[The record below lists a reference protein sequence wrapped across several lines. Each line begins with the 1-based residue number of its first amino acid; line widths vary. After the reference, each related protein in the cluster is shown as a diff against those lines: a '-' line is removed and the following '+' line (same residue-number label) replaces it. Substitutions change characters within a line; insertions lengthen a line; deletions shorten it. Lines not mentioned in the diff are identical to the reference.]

1 MRIVIIGG
9 GVMGSA
15 LAWWLLRDPTF
26 SGELLVIERD
36 PSYRQASSALSASSI
51 RQQFSV
57 PVNIAISRFGFDFL
71 RRAGALLAVDGEA
84 PALSLVERGYLIL
97 AGARGEPVLR
107 ANHEV
112 QRAHGVEV
120 ALLAPDELLARFP
133 WLSKEGVALA
143 SLGLSGEG
151 WFDGWALL
159 QGFRRAAIALGA
171 RYLRDEVVAGERQ
184 GSRAVAVRL
193 ASGERITGDVFVDAA
208 GPWAG
213 RIATMFDLE
222 LPVEARR
229 RCVYMFETPEPPAQ
243 APLLVDTSGF
253 WCRPEGRGFI
263 CGRPPSP
270 EEDLPDLPLVA
281 EDRFFE
287 EEIWP
292 HLAHRVPAFERLR
305 LRSSW
310 AGYYAWNRFDQNAL
324 LGPHPEVD
332 NLHFMAGFSGHG
344 IQQAP
349 AIGRGIAE
357 RILHGRYLGLDL
369 SPLDIERLVAGRP
382 LRERAVI

>member
-15 LAWWLLRDPTF
+15 LAWWLLRDLAF
-26 SGELLVIERD
+26 SGELVVVERD

-51 RQQFSV
+51 RQQFSI
-57 PVNIAISRFGFDFL
+57 PVNIAISRFGFAFL
-71 RRAGALLAVDGEA
+71 RRVDGLLAVDGEA
-84 PALSLVERGYLIL
+84 PALSLLERGYLIL
-97 AGARGEPVLR
+97 AGERGESVLR

-120 ALLAPDELLARFP
+120 ALLAPDELRARFP
-133 WLSKEGVALA
+133 WLSVEGVALA

-171 RYLRDEVVAGERQ
+171 RYLTEEVVAGERR
-184 GSRAVAVRL
+184 GSRAMAVRL
-193 ASGERITGDVFVDAA
+193 ASGERIAGDIFVDAA

-213 RIATMFDLE
+213 RIAAMFDLE

-229 RCVYMFETPEPPAQ
+229 RCVYMFETPEPPAE
-243 APLLVDTSGF
+243 APLLVDPSGF

-270 EEDLPDLPLVA
+270 EEDLPDLPLIA

-305 LRSSW
+305 LHSSW

-324 LGPHPEVD
+324 LGPHPEVE

-369 SPLDIERLVAGRP
+369 SPLDVERLVAGRP
-382 LRERAVI
+382 LREQAVI